1 MNVGTRR
8 RPKHRRPPARTQ
20 PRRRVRVPTDPRF
33 SRRRKA
39 VARSR
44 HRRSLVKIAIAA
56 LLIVAPWAA
65 FASPLLRVRAVE
77 VVGARHT
84 DPDEVVDAAQLTDG
98 DNLLL
103 LSADEVVARVGA
115 LPWVKSVEVDRMLP
129 GTVRI
134 RIAER
139 RPALVLSLGAARWM
153 VDDGGRVLEPGIAES
168 PLPTLAG
175 VQVGTVSPGVELRT
189 EEATGALRVWRSLPA
204 TLARDVEA
212 IFAPTVERITLAL
225 SDGTQVRYGA
235 PEEMANKNE
244 VLTKLRARLAR
255 EENFAT
261 YIDVRVPSRPAVA
274 AAPPEPEP
282 SGANPMEPVP
292 TPSPTTP

>member
-1 MNVGTRR
+1 MSVGTRR
-8 RPKHRRPPARTQ
+8 RPKHRRPTARTQ

-44 HRRSLVKIAIAA
+44 HRRSLVKISIAA
-56 LLIVAPWAA
+56 LLLVAPWAA

-84 DPDEVVDAAQLTDG
+84 DPDVVVDAAQLTDG

-103 LSADEVVARVGA
+103 LSADEVVDRVGA

-139 RPALVLSLGAARWM
+139 RPALVLSLGAAQWT
-153 VDDGGRVLEPGIAES
+153 VDDGGRVLEPGVTES
-168 PLPTLAG
+168 HLPTLAG
-175 VQVGTVSPGVELRT
+175 VQVGTVSPGVELQT
-189 EEATGALRVWRSLPA
+189 KEATGALRVWRSLPA
-204 TLARDVEA
+204 PLAKDVEA

-235 PEEMANKNE
+235 PEEMASKNE
-244 VLTKLRARLAR
+244 VLTVLRARLAR

-274 AAPPEPEP
+274 AAPPDVEP
-282 SGANPMEPVP
+282 STAAPMEPVP
-292 TPSPTTP
+292 APSPTTP